1 MSAPAVIDSF
11 EFARNGEKLSGTLP
25 VAHFS
30 RLQDLVADNGGDLSY
45 EIVGGHDARQRPQ
58 LMLRV
63 RGVLELQ
70 CQRCLGPL
78 RHVVDFENTVLVM
91 PEGAT
96 PDDAQEPDGPDYIE
110 AQREMDVASLVED
123 EVLLQLPFAPR
134 HEGKCASSE
143 QAAVSRGG
151 KESPFAVL
159 AALKNT
165 KT

>member
-1 MSAPAVIDSF
+1 MSAPVVIDSF

-30 RLQDLVADNGGDLSY
+30 RLQDLVADNGGELSY
-45 EIVGGHDARQRPQ
+45 EIVGGRDGLQRPQ
-58 LMLRV
+58 LTLRV
-63 RGVLELQ
+63 NGALQLQ

-78 RHVVDFENTVLVM
+78 RHEVDFADTVLVM
-91 PEGAT
+91 PEGET

-123 EVLLQLPFAPR
+123 EVLLHLPFAPR
-134 HEGKCASSE
+134 HESECASSE
-143 QAAVSRGG
+143 QAAASRGE
-151 KESPFAVL
+151 KASPFAVL